1 MKNTILVKRIYAKPE
16 PDDGRRLLVDRLWPR
31 GVAKEAA
38 KLDAWYKDA
47 APSDELRKWF
57 GHIPERWP
65 EFKCRYFAELEK
77 NPDSWRDIQKAAASG
92 KITLLYSAQN
102 RDHNNAVALKEYLE
116 TRLD

>member
-1 MKNTILVKRIYAKPE
+1 MKNTILARRIYDKPE

-31 GVAKEAA
+31 GITKEAA

-65 EFKCRYFAELEK
+65 EFKRRYFAELEN
-77 NPDSWRDIQKAAASG
+77 NPDSWRDILIAAAGS
-92 KITLLYSAQN
+92 KVTLLYSAQD
-102 RDHNNAVALKEYLE
+102 RDRNNAVALKEYLG
-116 TRLD
+116 TRPD